1 MSISLTC
8 AQPVVELVRS
18 LEPFLPVVPSSSLN
32 PLTSL
37 MCLKVGV
44 DLLLQLDPQLVDCA
58 SGCQRA
64 ACLALGLAAT

>member
-18 LEPFLPVVPSSSLN
+18 LEPFLPVVPSSSLT

-37 MCLKVGV
+37 LCLKV
-44 DLLLQLDPQLVDCA
+44 DLLLQLDLQLVDCA